1 MPLSLTYQS
10 SNERTAEGH
19 LAEIVASR
27 VPTWES
33 PVAVGI
39 APHHQA
45 WTTISKFSAFMNP
58 KRQFGVTALSPSRP
72 IPTPMQIL
80 VITESRQKLRS
91 WHHVIRLMGQRP
103 CVRMTQG
110 FAFAYPDSL
119 DLLGFRFTGT
129 GAHEFGRLPKGR
141 FADRFQ
147 RALRTLPD
155 DAAILIATD
164 DDQEGDV
171 IGFDVIRMIQ
181 AHDPS
186 LLSRTLK
193 VRPASMALADLRSAI
208 VEAVEEAM
216 RAPGEARSLYARMEQ
231 AAVPGRA
238 RAILD
243 RWIGAAYSHDS
254 GRECGRVKAAT
265 LAAVRLWSEQPE
277 ALRAIPE
284 TGEVRLRVA
293 AADGGEAFTARI
305 PLRGPIPYDLSRLAV
320 RYVGTEVPGRIVAA
334 APAGAAVAPRDGR
347 PPLLNTGDALIAASR
362 HYGLSVAA
370 AMKGLQFGYHVG
382 KISYPRTT
390 ERHISEA
397 SAHRTLG
404 IARRCGVP
412 GLPDSLREW
421 AVPVPPDGAHEAL
434 HPAREVAAGEIE
446 EHFAER
452 QRPRRGVANIMIG
465 IVAEGCFE
473 AMRHN
478 PRAWGFYRPEP
489 GHQLSK
495 DEIAALERLDWTRS
509 EAEPL
514 HRAAPEG
521 TGLRLWPLESIIVD
535 LMMSEGIGRP
545 STWVNNGHALKVSD
559 WIDFTG
565 DGSPPTLSARGHDT
579 LSRLPPEAADPTTSR
594 EIQRIL
600 KDRPCTRDAIEP
612 PTRPRRAGMG
622 DASPSAASSAAP
634 FTAPAAASSA
644 ALQRAPLPRA
654 VMDRINAVRVA
665 FGGIDARLRAEML
678 RDAVRVQAAR
688 SAAAEVSDDAKASAP
703 LAAQI
708 ADPAIAQDDNF
719 NIRDTVTRAE
729 DHKRAGVAQGD
740 GPDAAAHEPAVA
752 QGHGM
757 DITVL
762 AELRRAALAMP
773 GWAEPQE
780 WAAKSHG
787 GAPIEVPDGWPDDAA
802 QPPIGAKGNPPDIA
816 APQGWADESQ
826 GTALIEA
833 GVDQHGGAPIEV
845 PEGWPADAAQALIG
859 AEGDPPDMVSPQ
871 DIEPPQDRA
880 DEAQGTVL
888 IEAWDNQ
895 HGGAPI
901 EEPDGWPGDA
911 AQTPMGAKIDP
922 QNIAAP
928 QGWADESQ
936 GTVLIEARDSL
947 HGGAPIEE
955 PDDQPDAAA
964 QALIEAKGEP
974 PDTAPPQD
982 IAAPHDRVGET
993 QGAALIESR
1002 DNQHGGAPIEKPD
1015 HWPDAAAQ
1023 APLEANAEPPDMAPP
1038 QDRADEAQDA
1048 AHIEAR
1054 DNQHGGAPI
1063 RKPDDGPGAPAP
1075 APIDVPEPPRAAMRA
1090 PEGAAGGQPAAA
1102 GVPSH
1107 ASDSPGIANGD
1118 PDSVGIQAP
1127 QKQHHQQMKEHH
1139 AQRPNTQ
1146 QIATTPQ
1153 PSHRV
1158 EQGSESPDLALQ
1170 ARAARAP
1177 EPVARGAHGQKPD
1190 LPAQTPQTRAARAPE
1205 PDVQGAH
1212 GQEMSEPAPQDAAA
1226 HGAAVA
1232 QGHAVQPVERIL
1244 REMDSVEDGFV
1255 TERVIEQGD
1264 FTVWV
1269 FEFYTRNRFL
1279 DFMEVRDSAGKRH
1292 QFKYD
1297 ERANDM
1303 LPVAPDDERAD
1314 PRIRWRARRATPKP
1328 RPPEPDYD
1336 YDYDEEYDYDEDCS
1350 PGM

>member
-45 WTTISKFSAFMNP
+45 RTTISKFSAFMNP

-110 FAFAYPDSL
+110 FAFTYPDNL
-119 DLLGFRFTGT
+119 DLLGFRFAGT

-147 RALRTLPD
+147 RALRALPD

-208 VEAVEEAM
+208 VEAVEDAM
-216 RAPGEARSLYARMEQ
+216 RAPGEARSLYERMEQ

-265 LAAVRLWSEQPE
+265 LAAVRLWSERPE

-284 TGEVRLRVA
+284 TGEVLLRVA

-305 PLRGPIPYDLSRLAV
+305 PLRGQIPLDLCRLAA
-320 RYVGTEVPGRIVAA
+320 RYFGTEVPGWIIAA

-434 HPAREVAAGEIE
+434 HPALEVAAGEIE
-446 EHFAER
+446 KHFAER

-514 HRAAPEG
+514 HRAAPAG
-521 TGLRLWPLESIIVD
+521 TRLRLWPLESIIVD

-545 STWVNNGHALKVSD
+545 TTWANNGHALKVSD

-612 PTRPRRAGMG
+612 PTRTRCAGMG
-622 DASPSAASSAAP
+622 AAAPSAASAATV
-634 FTAPAAASSA
+634 FTPPAAASSE
-644 ALQRAPLPRA
+644 ALQQAPLPRA
-654 VMDRINAVRVA
+654 VMDRINAVRAA

-708 ADPAIAQDDNF
+708 ADPAIAQDGNF
-719 NIRDTVTRAE
+719 NIRDTVTSAE
-729 DHKRAGVAQGD
+729 DHARAGAAQGD
-740 GPDAAAHEPAVA
+740 APDAAAHEPAVA

-787 GAPIEVPDGWPDDAA
+787 GAPIEVP
-802 QPPIGAKGNPPDIA
+802 
-816 APQGWADESQ
+816 
-826 GTALIEA
+826 
-833 GVDQHGGAPIEV
+833 
-845 PEGWPADAAQALIG
+845 EGWPADAAQALVG

-911 AQTPMGAKIDP
+911 AQAPMGAKIDP

-936 GTVLIEARDSL
+936 GTVLIEARDS
-947 HGGAPIEE
+947 
-955 PDDQPDAAA
+955 
-964 QALIEAKGEP
+964 
-974 PDTAPPQD
+974 
-982 IAAPHDRVGET
+982 
-993 QGAALIESR
+993 
-1002 DNQHGGAPIEKPD
+1002 QHGGAS
-1015 HWPDAAAQ
+1015 
-1023 APLEANAEPPDMAPP
+1023 
-1038 QDRADEAQDA
+1038 
-1048 AHIEAR
+1048 IEAS
-1054 DNQHGGAPI
+1054 DNWLRTLARAPI
-1063 RKPDDGPGAPAP
+1063 NAPDD
-1075 APIDVPEPPRAAMRA
+1075 PPSAVMRV

-1102 GVPSH
+1102 DTPSH
-1107 ASDSPGIANGD
+1107 APDSPGIANGA
-1118 PDSVGIQAP
+1118 PDGVGIHAP
-1127 QKQHHQQMKEHH
+1127 REQRHQQMEEHH
-1139 AQRPNTQ
+1139 AQRPKTQ

-1177 EPVARGAHGQKPD
+1177 EPDAPEPDARGAHGQK
-1190 LPAQTPQTRAARAPE
+1190 
-1205 PDVQGAH
+1205 
-1212 GQEMSEPAPQDAAA
+1212 MSEPAPQDAAA

-1269 FEFYTRNRFL
+1269 FEFYTRDRFI
-1279 DFMEVRDSAGKRH
+1279 DFMEVRNSAGERR

-1297 ERANDM
+1297 ERADDM
-1303 LPVAPDDERAD
+1303 LPVAPDNEWAD

-1328 RPPEPDYD
+1328 KPPEPDYD
-1336 YDYDEEYDYDEDCS
+1336 YDYDEEYDYDDDCS

>member
-1 MPLSLTYQS
+1 
-10 SNERTAEGH
+10 
-19 LAEIVASR
+19 
-27 VPTWES
+27 
-33 PVAVGI
+33 
-39 APHHQA
+39 
-45 WTTISKFSAFMNP
+45 
-58 KRQFGVTALSPSRP
+58 
-72 IPTPMQIL
+72 MQIL

-119 DLLGFRFTGT
+119 DLLGFRFAGM
-129 GAHEFGRLPKGR
+129 GAREFGRLPKGR
-141 FADRFQ
+141 FADRFR
-147 RALRTLPD
+147 RALRALPD

-171 IGFDVIRMIQ
+171 IGFDVIRMIR

-265 LAAVRLWSEQPE
+265 LAAVRLWSERPE
-277 ALRAIPE
+277 ALREIPE

-305 PLRGPIPYDLSRLAV
+305 PLRGPIPIDLGRLAV

-397 SAHRTLG
+397 SARRTLG

-446 EHFAER
+446 KHFAER

-495 DEIAALERLDWTRS
+495 DEIAALERLDWTRP

-514 HRAAPEG
+514 HRAAPAG

-545 STWVNNGHALKVSD
+545 TTWANNGHALKVSD
-559 WIDFTG
+559 WLDFTG

-579 LSRLPPEAADPTTSR
+579 LSRLPPEAADPATSR

-600 KDRPCTRDAIEP
+600 KDQPCTQDAIEP
-612 PTRPRRAGMG
+612 PTRTRCAGMG
-622 DASPSAASSAAP
+622 AAAPSAASAAAA
-634 FTAPAAASSA
+634 FTAPAAASSE
-644 ALQRAPLPRA
+644 ALQQAPLPRA
-654 VMDRINAVRVA
+654 VMDRINAVRAA

-678 RDAVRVQAAR
+678 RDAMRVAAR
-688 SAAAEVSDDAKASAP
+688 SAAAEVHDDGEAPAP

-708 ADPAIAQDDNF
+708 ADPAIAQDGNF

-729 DHKRAGVAQGD
+729 DHARAGAAQGD
-740 GPDAAAHEPAVA
+740 APDAAAHEPAVA

-757 DITVL
+757 DVAVL
-762 AELRRAALAMP
+762 TELRRAALAMP

-787 GAPIEVPDGWPDDAA
+787 GASIEVPVGWLDDAAQAPIEANSEPPDTAPPQDMAAPKGWADESQGAALFEARDNQHLGAPIEVPDGWPDDAA
-802 QPPIGAKGNPPDIA
+802 Q
-816 APQGWADESQ
+816 
-826 GTALIEA
+826 
-833 GVDQHGGAPIEV
+833 
-845 PEGWPADAAQALIG
+845 ALIG
-859 AEGDPPDMVSPQ
+859 AEG
-871 DIEPPQDRA
+871 
-880 DEAQGTVL
+880 G
-888 IEAWDNQ
+888 
-895 HGGAPI
+895 
-901 EEPDGWPGDA
+901 
-911 AQTPMGAKIDP
+911 
-922 QNIAAP
+922 
-928 QGWADESQ
+928 
-936 GTVLIEARDSL
+936 
-947 HGGAPIEE
+947 
-955 PDDQPDAAA
+955 
-964 QALIEAKGEP
+964 P

-982 IAAPHDRVGET
+982 
-993 QGAALIESR
+993 
-1002 DNQHGGAPIEKPD
+1002 
-1015 HWPDAAAQ
+1015 
-1023 APLEANAEPPDMAPP
+1023 MAPP
-1038 QDRADEAQDA
+1038 QNRADEAQGA
-1048 AHIEAR
+1048 ALIEAR
-1054 DNQHGGAPI
+1054 DNQHGVAHIEQPDDWPGDAARAPMGAKVDPPDMAAPQGWVGETRGTALIETWDNQHGGASIEEPDDWPGDAAQAPMGAKGDPPDMTPPQSWVDEAQGAALIEARDSRHGAPI
-1063 RKPDDGPGAPAP
+1063 EASDNWLRTLAQAPINAPDD
-1075 APIDVPEPPRAAMRA
+1075 PPRAAMPA
-1090 PEGAAGGQPAAA
+1090 PEEAAGGQPAAA
-1102 GVPSH
+1102 DVAPH
-1107 ASDSPGIANGD
+1107 APDSPGIANGG
-1118 PDSVGIQAP
+1118 PDGAGIQAP
-1127 QKQHHQQMKEHH
+1127 RERHLRQMQEHH
-1139 AQRPNTQ
+1139 AHRPKTRQ
-1146 QIATTPQ
+1146 MAATPQ

-1158 EQGSESPDLALQ
+1158 RQGSESHDQ
-1170 ARAARAP
+1170 APQAHAADAP
-1177 EPVARGAHGQKPD
+1177 EPDARGAHGQKPD
-1190 LPAQTPQTRAARAPE
+1190 LPAQTPQTRAASAPE
-1205 PDVQGAH
+1205 PDAQGVH
-1212 GQEMSEPAPQDAAA
+1212 GQEMSEPAPQGAAA

-1232 QGHAVQPVERIL
+1232 QGHAVQPVERIT
-1244 REMDSVEDGFV
+1244 REMEPAEDGFV

-1279 DFMEVRDSAGKRH
+1279 DFMEVRNSAGERR

-1297 ERANDM
+1297 ERADDM
-1303 LPVAPDDERAD
+1303 LPVAPDNEWAD

-1328 RPPEPDYD
+1328 KPPEPDYD
-1336 YDYDEEYDYDEDCS
+1336 YDYDEEYDYDDDCS